1 MVPNIL
7 LDTDVVVNWLLQE
20 TETASGRELWMAPYE
35 LVKRIEN
42 GSVSGIISL
51 TTLMEI
57 RFLLRRK
64 KSYTIPHIEHDISK
78 LSAIFEVTI
87 PDEINLLKANNLQAE
102 HLLDPFD
109 SIHLALCIGIK
120 PVTLV
125 SRDKDLIKI
134 AKKFIAAAT
143 PEEILKVIL

>member
-1 MVPNIL
+1 MIPNIL

-20 TETASGRELWMAPYE
+20 TETASGRELWKSPYE
-35 LVKRIEN
+35 LVKRTEN
-42 GSVSGIISL
+42 GSVSGMISL

-64 KSYTIPHIEHDISK
+64 KSYTIPQIEHDISK
-78 LSAIFEVTI
+78 LSSIFEVTI
-87 PDEINLLKANNLQAE
+87 PDEINLLKANTLQAE

-120 PVTLV
+120 PITLV
-125 SRDKDLIKI
+125 SRDKDFIKI

-143 PEEILKVIL
+143 PEEILNSI